1 MHKEWKS
8 LLNKLAL
15 LLAMF
20 CGMAF
25 AEEWFEMPNEAG
37 GKIILTLTKCENT
50 ETGKL
55 VIATTPKGG
64 NVMGCWYYFSD
75 MVHIVWKNGQTSSF
89 NPTDFTARKK

>member
-1 MHKEWKS
+1 MKKIAFI
-8 LLNKLAL
+8 LL
-15 LLAMF
+15 MI

-37 GKIILTLTKCENT
+37 GKIILTNSKCESS
-50 ETGKL
+50 ESGKL

-64 NVMGCWYYFSD
+64 NILGCWYYFTD

-89 NPTDFTARKK
+89 QPTDFTAKKK